1 MSAEYSFFRMV
12 YDAYKTDN
20 VNQLLEAARKLYQ
33 QGCLAETRPHYLTH
47 QTKHQLETGLWIP
60 PNNPTDIALHQAWD
74 ILSEDSYEMNQI
86 KEQANV
92 YDEVSRKGNF
102 WFAYIILHKAHKL
115 KPSDGEILQLIN
127 DIISRLYLRPV
138 DVIQNARKMFE
149 ALGLMEWV
157 QECNYILN
165 EETEISN
172 QQIEIVQIIDEGN
185 RNYSKGEYNSAI
197 QLYNKALDINP
208 NNHVAWYNKGL
219 SLYNLGKYVEALQCY
234 LKALSINPNYIE
246 AWNSA
251 GITLQILGE
260 NDDAIECYNKALY
273 INPNHI
279 QAQHN
284 RNLALLRSASLQRS
298 EKQEK
303 RIKYYTSEGK
313 PVYE

>member
-1 MSAEYSFFRMV
+1 MKV
-12 YDAYKTDN
+12 T
-20 VNQLLEAARKLYQ
+20 
-33 QGCLAETRPHYLTH
+33 ET
-47 QTKHQLETGLWIP
+47 
-60 PNNPTDIALHQAWD
+60 
-74 ILSEDSYEMNQI
+74 IL
-86 KEQANV
+86 KE
-92 YDEVSRKGNF
+92 K
-102 WFAYIILHKAHKL
+102 
-115 KPSDGEILQLIN
+115 
-127 DIISRLYLRPV
+127 
-138 DVIQNARKMFE
+138 
-149 ALGLMEWV
+149 
-157 QECNYILN
+157 
-165 EETEISN
+165 
-172 QQIEIVQIIDEGN
+172 
-185 RNYSKGEYNSAI
+185 YNSAI